1 MIRSALLARRAA
13 FAAALVGLSLSLAPG
28 LAHAGMT
35 VSGKPKISFFAMGS
49 PGFLDIEGESS
60 TVTGT
65 DDGTRLSFA
74 VPMTSVS
81 TGIDL
86 RDGHMNNEYVK
97 VAQFPNAT
105 FSLAKA
111 DVKWPAVLAESTTGT
126 VKGTFNVH
134 GVDQPVDV
142 TYTAKKSK
150 TGYRVTAKFSFD
162 VSAHGIAIPSYL
174 GITVDPKMKA
184 DVQVDLVDG

>member
-1 MIRSALLARRAA
+1 VIRSAPLARYSA
-13 FAAALVGLSLSLAPG
+13 FAAALLGLSLSLAPG

-35 VSGKPKISFFAMGS
+35 ASGKPKISFFATGS

-60 TVTGT
+60 TLNVT
-65 DDGTRLSFA
+65 DDGTRLTFS
-74 VPMTSVS
+74 VPMTSVT

-86 RDGHMNNEYVK
+86 RDEHMNNEYVK

-105 FSLAKA
+105 FSVAKA
-111 DVKWPAVLAESTTGT
+111 DVKWPAALGESATGT
-126 VKGTFNVH
+126 IKATFNVH
-134 GVDQPVDV
+134 GVDRPVDV

-150 TGYRVTAKFSFD
+150 TGYRVTAKFDFD
-162 VSAHGIAIPSYL
+162 VASHGIAIPSYL

-184 DVQVDLVDG
+184 DVTVDLVGG